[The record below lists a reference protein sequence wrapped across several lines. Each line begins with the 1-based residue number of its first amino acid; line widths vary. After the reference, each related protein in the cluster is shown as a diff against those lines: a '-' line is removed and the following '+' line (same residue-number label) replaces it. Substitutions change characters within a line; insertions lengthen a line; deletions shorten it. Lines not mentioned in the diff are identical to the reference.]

1 MDEGN
6 CLFCSK
12 QVRQG
17 LRIFSVMLCAECEAM
32 LLRTSPA
39 EPGYLAFVEKLK
51 TIWPDDLAKVTS

>member
-17 LRIFSVMLCAECEAM
+17 LRIFSFVLCAECEAA
-32 LLRTSPA
+32 LIRTSPA
-39 EPGYLAFVEKLK
+39 EPGYLEYVKKLK
-51 TIWPDDLAKVTS
+51 TIWPGDLAKATI

>member
-17 LRIFSVMLCAECEAM
+17 LRIFSFILCAECEET
-32 LLRTSPA
+32 LVCTSPT

-51 TIWPDDLAKVTS
+51 TIWPDDLAKVII